1 MGSVKFIANFAFGKM
16 VIPYEIPMPESS
28 LHQAL
33 QDSRFLKLATE
44 GVMKRYLTDFP
55 EDKVDILDIYPVAS
69 KEGKWVQGFYFAHEY
84 DRDVDGRARR
94 IKFADGKGL
103 LIHQVI
109 EVECL
114 DKTLNVMD
122 GYWDDEGSGRIGNG
136 SGDYF
141 YPEKEI

>member
-1 MGSVKFIANFAFGKM
+1 MGTIKFIGNFAFGKM
-16 VIPYEIPMPESS
+16 VIPYEMPIRDAVIE
-28 LHQAL
+28 QAL
-33 QDSRFLKLATE
+33 QDSRAVKIMTE

-55 EDKVDILDIYPVAS
+55 EDKDDILDIYPVVS
-69 KEGKWVQGFYFAHEY
+69 KNGKWVQGFYFAHEY

-103 LIHQVI
+103 LVHQVI

-114 DKTLNVMD
+114 DKTLIVMD

-136 SGDYF
+136 AGDYF